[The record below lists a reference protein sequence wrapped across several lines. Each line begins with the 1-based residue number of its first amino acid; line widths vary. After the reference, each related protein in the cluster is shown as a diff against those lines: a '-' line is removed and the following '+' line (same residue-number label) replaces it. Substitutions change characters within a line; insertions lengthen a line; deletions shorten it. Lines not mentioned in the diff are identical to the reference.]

1 METPKK
7 ITLEHLAPYLPYG
20 LNVKIIPIS
29 NLYEEQVTVVEC
41 LSSEFVTFKKA
52 PDYYFEDEEP
62 DIDFK
67 PILRP
72 LSDLYMQ
79 KFYTLFIHTGAQYD
93 FEVFKYDLE
102 NEKIRTG
109 VFRLLC
115 VNHFD
120 VFGLIPAGLAIDI
133 NTIDNSK

>member
-7 ITLEHLAPYLPYG
+7 LTLEHLAPYLPYG

-29 NLYEEQVTVVEC
+29 NLYEEQVTIVEC

-67 PILRP
+67 PILRS
-72 LSDLYMQ
+72 LSEWMDCIIFTEKENLWISNAVSHGSYSQVSNLPTWKFNALLY
-79 KFYTLFIHTGAQYD
+79 D
-93 FEVFKYDLE
+93 
-102 NEKIRTG
+102 
-109 VFRLLC
+109 
-115 VNHFD
+115 HFD